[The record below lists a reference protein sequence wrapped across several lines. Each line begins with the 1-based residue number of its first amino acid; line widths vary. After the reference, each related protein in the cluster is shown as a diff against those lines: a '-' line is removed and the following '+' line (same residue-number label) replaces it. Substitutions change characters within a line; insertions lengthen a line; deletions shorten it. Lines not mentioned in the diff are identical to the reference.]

1 MGACKSIS
9 TAQLALIANSI
20 VKVELLLFF
29 HSNPMA
35 VDSARGLS
43 MWLGRDCKAIEQA
56 ADELADAMILKRFGE
71 GEDAVYTL
79 TDDPDVK
86 KALMEFVSTVLSSRE
101 GRDAFLKRLLCGEA
115 KGE

>member
-1 MGACKSIS
+1 MGAYKNIS

-35 VDSARGLS
+35 VDNARGLS
-43 MWLGRDCKAIEQA
+43 MWLGRDYKTIEQA
-56 ADELADAMILKRFGE
+56 ANELADAMILKRFGE

-86 KALMEFVSTVLSSRE
+86 KALMEFVSTVFSSRE
-101 GRDAFLKRLLCGEA
+101 GRDAFLRRLLDEEA
-115 KGE
+115 KSE